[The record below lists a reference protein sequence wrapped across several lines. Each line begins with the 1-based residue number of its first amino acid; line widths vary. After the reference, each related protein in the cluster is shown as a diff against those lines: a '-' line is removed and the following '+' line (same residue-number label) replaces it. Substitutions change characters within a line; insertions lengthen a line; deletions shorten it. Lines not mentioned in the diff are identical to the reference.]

1 MHLST
6 RFTVAVIAALAAC
19 LATGCSGSSN
29 PAPSPSSRAEAVRAA
44 GSAEARGLIPAS
56 VPGHYVTLDD
66 AHPGRLLVRGTV
78 TGAVTATVSA
88 PAHFLF
94 TAVYGTGTGR
104 VFIIDGYPNPPTA
117 AGGDHLYLLRLN
129 SGGRPLPL
137 VPVHAGHAVGPG
149 LSALALSPD
158 ASKIAIAYM
167 GLTSPPTQQPLI
179 VYSVKTGAMLHT
191 WTTASGI
198 ISGTDPMGGSDAGP
212 GTALRWTAD
221 GKELAFAFYANAKP
235 GKNGYGYQQ
244 SASIRLLNTTAPG
257 SSLLADSKV
266 LTGPGPGYTPAYGT
280 GMQCLA
286 QDGWSISANGE
297 ALTCATQWGTP
308 GEQLPAGLRSAQ
320 CPAKTGA
327 GQVNLGFLRQ
337 YWLPSGGGGG
347 GPVYR
352 PCTADTPADIQLD
365 WANSDATLVLGGLK
379 LPGHS
384 LFGLFSGGKLIALPA
399 PPAGLS
405 ATSTAW

>member
-1 MHLST
+1 MHLYT

-19 LATGCSGSSN
+19 LATGCSGSSG
-29 PAPSPSSRAEAVRAA
+29 PASSPSARAGAARAA
-44 GSAEARGLIPAS
+44 GPAEARVPVPAS
-56 VPGHYVTLDD
+56 VPGHYVTLDG

-94 TAVYGTGTGR
+94 DAVHGTGTGR
-104 VFIIDGYPNPPTA
+104 VFIIDGYPNPTPP

-129 SGGRPLPL
+129 SGGKPLPL
-137 VPVHAGHAVGPG
+137 VPVPAGHAAGPG

-167 GLTSPPTQQPLI
+167 FLTSPPARQPLI
-179 VYSVKTGAMLHT
+179 VYSVKTGAVLRT

-198 ISGTDPMGGSDAGP
+198 ISGADPMGA
-212 GTALRWTAD
+212 A
-221 GKELAFAFYANAKP
+221 
-235 GKNGYGYQQ
+235 
-244 SASIRLLNTTAPG
+244 APG
-257 SSLLADSKV
+257 RAPPCAGRRTARNSRSPSTPTRNPARTATATSSPRPSGCRTPWSPRPAAACSPAARCSPAPRLHPRIRHRDAVPGAGRVEHLRQRR
-266 LTGPGPGYTPAYGT
+266 GPHLRGPVGHPRRA
-280 GMQCLA
+280 A
-286 QDGWSISANGE
+286 
-297 ALTCATQWGTP
+297 P
-308 GEQLPAGLRSAQ
+308 GEPAVRAVPGQDR
-320 CPAKTGA
+320 T

-347 GPVYR
+347 GPVYG

-384 LFGLFSGGKLIALPA
+384 LFGLFSGGKITALPA
-399 PPAGLS
+399 PPAGRP
-405 ATSTAW
+405 ATSAAW